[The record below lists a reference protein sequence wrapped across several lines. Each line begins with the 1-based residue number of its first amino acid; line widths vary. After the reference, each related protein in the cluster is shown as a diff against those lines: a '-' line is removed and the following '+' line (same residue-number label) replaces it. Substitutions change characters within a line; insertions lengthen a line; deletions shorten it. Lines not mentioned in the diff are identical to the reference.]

1 MTGLIL
7 KDLLCM
13 RRVGKVLLGL
23 LAFYVVLFLAT
34 GGDEAVGVLSG
45 MTVLMTALLSIN
57 AFAFDELAKWRPYEL
72 SLPVPKNR
80 IVLSR
85 YLLALLFAA
94 CAAVLSLLLELVI
107 FRSLSPDQLVSVLAS
122 LEAALVFCAVL
133 FPVIYKYGTQKAR
146 FVMMAVVMIPVLF
159 VLLWQKTNVPG
170 PSGFGLDLLLLLRL
184 SPLVTAA
191 AYLLSFWLSCRI
203 FRKKED

>member
-1 MTGLIL
+1 MSGLIL

-13 RRVGKVLLGL
+13 KRVGKVLLGL
-23 LAFYVVLFLAT
+23 LVFYVVLFLAT

-45 MTVLMTALLSIN
+45 MTVLMTVLLSIN
-57 AFAFDELAKWRPYEL
+57 AFAFDELAKWRLYEL

-94 CAAVLSLLLELVI
+94 CAAALSLLLELVI
-107 FRSLSPDQLVSVLAS
+107 FRSLSSGQLVSVLVS
-122 LEAALVFCAVL
+122 LEVALVFCAVL
-133 FPVIYKYGTQKAR
+133 FPVIYKFGTQKAR
-146 FVMMAVVMIPVLF
+146 FVMMAVVMVPVLF
-159 VLLWQKTNVPG
+159 VLLWQKMNFPGSPG
-170 PSGFGLDLLLLLRL
+170 PGLDLLVLLRL

-191 AYLLSFWLSCRI
+191 AYLLSFWFSCRI